1 MEFRADKRVVSE
13 KGAWN
18 APLTPKT
25 FKKGM
30 TGPNLKRGLDVP
42 LSPRFLSREQG
53 SNQGQGTMAKT
64 SVAILTLA
72 LLAFGG
78 FASPKQEAPQK
89 LPSNPLERQVPYYT
103 VELLPTRVAFQ
114 AAPGPARAPGGVAS
128 VFDCEQDAP
137 RQVFRGMGQKIG
149 DVMEQLVSADPRYRW
164 EMDDGVINLL
174 PAAGEPALVKRRI
187 PPIDAEDIP
196 SARAVLG
203 KIEQLPEVRKA
214 RAELNLTWGL
224 TCCTQLMS
232 LHPKTFA
239 VHFKGGSVRE
249 ALNTFARVD
258 GSSIWD

>member
-1 MEFRADKRVVSE
+1 LEFRADKRVVSE

-53 SNQGQGTMAKT
+53 SNQVQGTMAKT

-149 DVMEQLVSADPRYRW
+149 DVMEQLVSADPRYRR
-164 EMDDGVINLL
+164 EMDDGSSIYCPLPASLHWSRGGFRRLTQKTLLRRGPCLVNRAATGGAQGQGRAEPDLGSNLL
-174 PAAGEPALVKRRI
+174 HATDVSPPENVRR
-187 PPIDAEDIP
+187 
-196 SARAVLG
+196 SFQR
-203 KIEQLPEVRKA
+203 R
-214 RAELNLTWGL
+214 
-224 TCCTQLMS
+224 
-232 LHPKTFA
+232 
-239 VHFKGGSVRE
+239 
-249 ALNTFARVD
+249 
-258 GSSIWD
+258 